1 MANAVV
7 APKMGI
13 FEGWGAP
20 SQVSLTVAQIRT
32 APRPTSKQKDLQF
45 ATVES
50 NVSTTNYMSS
60 LHNSKLIAHARAEGL
75 SELVTNFIHGGAIS
89 PIISRFSS

>member
-1 MANAVV
+1 MDWLIESVANAVV
-7 APKMGI
+7 SPKMGI

-32 APRPTSKQKDLQF
+32 APRQTSKQKDLHF

-50 NVSTTNYMSS
+50 NVSTLLTICPLCT
-60 LHNSKLIAHARAEGL
+60 LHS
-75 SELVTNFIHGGAIS
+75 
-89 PIISRFSS
+89 

>member
-1 MANAVV
+1 
-7 APKMGI
+7 MGI

-32 APRPTSKQKDLQF
+32 APRQTSKQKDLQF

-50 NVSTTNYMSS
+50 NVSTTNSMSTF
-60 LHNSKLIAHARAEGL
+60 HNSQLIAHARVEGL
-75 SELVTNFIHGGAIS
+75 SELVTNFIHGGAKS
-89 PIISRFSS
+89 SIIPRVCS